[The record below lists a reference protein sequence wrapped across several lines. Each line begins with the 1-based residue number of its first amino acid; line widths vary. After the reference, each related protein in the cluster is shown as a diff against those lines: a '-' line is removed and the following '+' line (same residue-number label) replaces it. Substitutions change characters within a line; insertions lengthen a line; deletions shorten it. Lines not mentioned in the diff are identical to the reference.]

1 MNKMGRM
8 TKNFLA
14 VVGLFAVLAIAGCDQ
29 KSQPPASAPNG
40 GATTVTQPSKPS
52 GEPAAS
58 ERAYVLYRADTKA
71 DKLVAE
77 QVRRPDSAEPEKR
90 ALELLLT
97 EPVADQKLFSVMPKD
112 VRLLGLTI
120 RDKVAYA
127 DFSKELK
134 TNALGGAA
142 YEILLVNGVV
152 NTLTEFNTIER
163 VQFLVNGRAITTI
176 NGHLDLT
183 DPVSRDESMIRRP

>member
-8 TKNFLA
+8 TRIFLTVVGSCLVLA
-14 VVGLFAVLAIAGCDQ
+14 VAGCDQ
-29 KSQPPASAPNG
+29 KPQQPVSSPNG
-40 GATTVTQPSKPS
+40 GAPVVTQPSASSSNPEA
-52 GEPAAS
+52 GE
-58 ERAYVLYRADTKA
+58 RTYVLYRADAKA

-77 QVRRPDSAEPEKR
+77 QVKRPDSAQPEKR
-90 ALELLLT
+90 ALELLLA
-97 EPVADQKLFSVMPKD
+97 EPVADKKLFSIMPKD
-112 VRLLGLTI
+112 VRLLDLTI
-120 RDKVAYA
+120 RDKVAYV

-142 YEILLVNGVV
+142 YEMLLVNGVV
-152 NTLTEFNTIER
+152 DTLTEFKTIEQ

-183 DPVSRDESMIRRP
+183 DPLSRDESMIRRP

>member
-1 MNKMGRM
+1 MNKMERV
-8 TKNFLA
+8 TKTFLA
-14 VVGLFAVLAIAGCDQ
+14 ALWILAVLMIAGCDQ
-29 KSQPPASAPNG
+29 KPQQPAATPND
-40 GATTVTQPSKPS
+40 GATTVAQPSKPS
-52 GEPAAS
+52 DKPEAGE
-58 ERAYVLYRADTKA
+58 RTYVLYRADAKA

-77 QVRRPDSAEPEKR
+77 QVKRSDSAAPEKR

-112 VRLLGLTI
+112 VRLLDLTI

-183 DPVSRDESMIRRP
+183 DPISRDESMIRRP